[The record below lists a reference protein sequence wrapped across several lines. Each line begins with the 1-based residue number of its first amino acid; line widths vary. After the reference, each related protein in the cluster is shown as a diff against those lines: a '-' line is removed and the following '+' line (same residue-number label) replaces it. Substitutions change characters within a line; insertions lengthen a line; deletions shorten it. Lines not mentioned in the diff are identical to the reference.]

1 MQPTLFE
8 RIGEDNIRTLVDEFY
23 DLVFVHP
30 QISHLFKTDKE
41 LIKEKQRMFLTQFF
55 GGPPLYSQRYG
66 HPQLRARHL
75 PHPIGEDDAVA
86 WLFLYVESGWYA
98 SGSRRIKGRTFST
111 LHPDGNV
118 YGQPGGDGP
127 IMD

>member
-1 MQPTLFE
+1 MPTLFDRLGTE
-8 RIGEDNIRTLVDEFY
+8 NIRTLVNNFY

-41 LIKEKQRMFLTQFF
+41 VIKEKQRLFLTQFL
-55 GGPPLYSQRYG
+55 GGPALYSQQFG

-86 WLFLYVESGWYA
+86 WLSCMAKAIGTLPVEENLKDELFKKFVPTAMFMVNRGEE
-98 SGSRRIKGRTFST
+98 
-111 LHPDGNV
+111 HE
-118 YGQPGGDGP
+118 
-127 IMD
+127 